1 MDAAATPVGASL
13 DEQLR
18 LARAALVA
26 ALAAVGAAPAD
37 LLKLTTLVVD
47 YDPEADMQAIKENG
61 RALGCPPATLVGVAK
76 LALPGL
82 RVELDATAT
91 VSAAAIDRLRKESL

>member
-1 MDAAATPVGASL
+1 MG
-13 DEQLR
+13 
-18 LARAALVA
+18 
-26 ALAAVGAAPAD
+26 G
-37 LLKLTTLVVD
+37 
-47 YDPEADMQAIKENG
+47 
-61 RALGCPPATLVGVAK
+61 LGCPPATLVGVAK